1 MYFAEIKM
9 MNVKVCGSFVLVPCE
24 FHIQCMPMKIGVKQA
39 QQEV

>member
-1 MYFAEIKM
+1 MNFLLFVRVDDDHHFFAEQ
-9 MNVKVCGSFVLVPCE
+9 PHE